1 MSYQKERRQ
10 FKRFRPK
17 EGTMAI
23 DNHALGPVI
32 DISMGGLAFRYVI
45 EDAAKPISNF
55 LGIFLSSDDIL
66 IDRLSTK
73 LIADEFLSQS
83 SSFLTSSTRKRS
95 IQFINLTET
104 QRNSLEEFINTKT
117 HETPAS

>member
-1 MSYQKERRQ
+1 MSRLKERRQ

-17 EGTMAI
+17 DGTMAI

-32 DISMGGLAFRYVI
+32 DISMGGLSFRYVI

-66 IDRLSTK
+66 IDKLSTR
-73 LIADEFLSQS
+73 LIADEFVSQS

-95 IQFINLTET
+95 IQFIDLTDT
-104 QRNSLEEFINTKT
+104 QRNSLEEFIKTKT
-117 HETPAS
+117 LETLSS